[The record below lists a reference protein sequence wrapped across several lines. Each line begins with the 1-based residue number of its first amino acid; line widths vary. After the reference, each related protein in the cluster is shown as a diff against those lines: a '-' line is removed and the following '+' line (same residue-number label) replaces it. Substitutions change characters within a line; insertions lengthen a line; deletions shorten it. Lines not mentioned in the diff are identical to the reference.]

1 MEEYDDILQQPS
13 RLGYRTNE
21 EIRQHQTMTASPM
34 ISSHGTGS
42 SHLVSGYGQ
51 GSLSSPLDG
60 PIDGVGSN
68 NGSVLGLGEY
78 GANGGTSNGAPVTSL
93 LASLP
98 AHSQQQLEEERL
110 RKDILRYLVNSSN
123 GTYHYSADLRAI
135 AYDVVGVPRH
145 STPPG
150 DLQQTLQSLLN
161 VLHADPQ
168 KRFLISG
175 DGDNI
180 IVKRCFVRGD
190 EEEISDLVEEWRL
203 QIAHFLLDCKRSVG
217 LSDIGSSVPRP
228 ARIPSSVKLIFIMKT
243 DPMNRFLIKGEGN
256 AAKARYNMQTDPD
269 QVQHR

>member
-1 MEEYDDILQQPS
+1 M
-13 RLGYRTNE
+13 N
-21 EIRQHQTMTASPM
+21 
-34 ISSHGTGS
+34 GS
-42 SHLVSGYGQ
+42 M
-51 GSLSSPLDG
+51 D
-60 PIDGVGSN
+60 GSN
-68 NGSVLGLGEY
+68 NISTLGLGEY
-78 GANGGTSNGAPVTSL
+78 GVNGGISNSPTSSL

-98 AHSQQQLEEERL
+98 PHSQQQLEEERL

-135 AYDVVGVPRH
+135 AYDVVGVLRH
-145 STPPG
+145 STPPA

-190 EEEISDLVEEWRL
+190 EEEIADLVEEWRL

-269 QVQHR
+269 QVATKIHHR